1 MLIRTKLIYHFTL
14 DLSFRNV
21 EEIQMKKYSK
31 ILLLTIF
38 GFTGTVAIAEE
49 IPPEAT
55 AAAEAQQAALDYQ
68 HQQDNQSKTPNE

>member
-1 MLIRTKLIYHFTL
+1 LLIRTKLIYHFTL

-68 HQQDNQSKTPNE
+68 QDNQSKAPNE

>member
-1 MLIRTKLIYHFTL
+1 
-14 DLSFRNV
+14 
-21 EEIQMKKYSK
+21 MKKYSK
-31 ILLLTIF
+31 ILILSLL
-38 GFTGTVAIAEE
+38 GFTGTAALADES

>member
-1 MLIRTKLIYHFTL
+1 
-14 DLSFRNV
+14 
-21 EEIQMKKYSK
+21 MKKYSK

-38 GFTGTVAIAEE
+38 GFTGTLAIAEE

-68 HQQDNQSKTPNE
+68 HQQDNQFKAPHQ

>member
-1 MLIRTKLIYHFTL
+1 
-14 DLSFRNV
+14 
-21 EEIQMKKYSK
+21 MKKYSK
-31 ILLLTIF
+31 ILLLTLTSF
-38 GFTGTVAIAEE
+38 MGTIAIADEL